1 MLYKS
6 SHNPLNNLKAEFIQ
20 ENIFIYASLSEDNQV
35 CYAKNT
41 LVLNCYWSRDQMIPI
56 SQNDGV
62 KKKS

>member
-41 LVLNCYWSRDQMIPI
+41 LILYKLLME
-56 SQNDGV
+56 
-62 KKKS
+62 